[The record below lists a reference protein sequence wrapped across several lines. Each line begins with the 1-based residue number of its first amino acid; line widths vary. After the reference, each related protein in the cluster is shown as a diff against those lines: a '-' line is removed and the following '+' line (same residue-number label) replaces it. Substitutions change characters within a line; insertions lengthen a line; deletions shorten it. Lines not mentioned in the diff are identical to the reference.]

1 VLAELHKMQSCGH
14 AEFGAS
20 TFCASCHA
28 NEQCGANGLPLT
40 PNSIRIL
47 GRFQRLKTVE
57 HPKLC
62 AYLDLVR
69 AKHGMYCVIGSCMII
84 LSLSHVVD
92 YKFNFLLEFC
102 HFFDIEL
109 FVV

>member
-1 VLAELHKMQSCGH
+1 MFCDFCGHSEMLDKPRKMQSGGR

-69 AKHGMYCVIGSCMII
+69 AKHGMYLKIMFGNT
-84 LSLSHVVD
+84 
-92 YKFNFLLEFC
+92 Y
-102 HFFDIEL
+102 
-109 FVV
+109 